1 MMTVR
6 PPSVILAVP
15 VMAERRETLLPESWV
30 VLGTNDYRAGKE
42 VGERVKRTGRL
53 QVKGIGN

>member
-15 VMAERRETLLPESWV
+15 VMAERRETLLPESWA
-30 VLGTNDYRAGKE
+30 VLEMNGYRADKE
-42 VGERVKRTGRL
+42 VGEKVKNNGRL
-53 QVKGIGN
+53 QVREIGN